1 MSSNINDEAI
11 TAKIKDYIP
20 LIYHLLLF
28 SERFGTTNF
37 IIFDEEYY
45 FSNKLVNLM
54 IPDTILF
61 VIILSIM
68 FSFVENKSNFPNI
81 VMIPIIVGS
90 ITKYILGDWDT
101 SYAWTISDI
110 FYWFSI
116 IGFSIIT
123 VIIINKIKQKNKC
136 N

>member
-1 MSSNINDEAI
+1 
-11 TAKIKDYIP
+11 
-20 LIYHLLLF
+20 
-28 SERFGTTNF
+28 
-37 IIFDEEYY
+37 
-45 FSNKLVNLM
+45 M
-54 IPDTILF
+54 IPETILV

-101 SYAWTISDI
+101 GYVWTISDI
-110 FYWFSI
+110 FYWVSL
-116 IGFSIIT
+116 IGFSFFT
-123 VIIINKIKQKNKC
+123 VIIINKIKDKINLISY

>member
-1 MSSNINDEAI
+1 
-11 TAKIKDYIP
+11 
-20 LIYHLLLF
+20 
-28 SERFGTTNF
+28 
-37 IIFDEEYY
+37 
-45 FSNKLVNLM
+45 M
-54 IPDTILF
+54 IPETILV

-90 ITKYILGDWDT
+90 ITKYIHGDWDT

-116 IGFSIIT
+116 LGFSIIT
-123 VIIINKIKQKNKC
+123 VIIINKIKQKIKC